1 MTPRAIPFA
10 DVRSLLALARRTTLI
25 RTAAAVL
32 LVALALAAVLLG
44 RHPQVR
50 ETTVLPKRSN
60 GIVVLDLSAS
70 ISPDTY
76 ARIGATLRELT
87 ESGGRYGLVVFSD
100 TAYEAIPPGTP
111 SEALRP
117 LLGYFTLR
125 AASTEG
131 FLPTFPANPWA
142 NSFSAGTK
150 ISTGLELAR
159 GVIIDEAPAEKP
171 AVLLV
176 SDLEN
181 DPADVPRVTSV
192 ALAYRREG
200 IPLDVVALNPSP
212 GDEQLYRRLVRG
224 GARTRRRGCAASE
237 PRGRRAARSRS
248 ASRRSRSRSRCCSG
262 RYELWSARLTWAAA
276 RSRKAPREGVAR

>member
-1 MTPRAIPFA
+1 MTPQAIPFA
-10 DVRSLLALARRTTLI
+10 DVRSLLRLARRTTLV
-25 RTAAAVL
+25 RTAAAAVL
-32 LVALALAAVLLG
+32 LALAVAAVLLG
-44 RHPQVR
+44 RHPEVR
-50 ETTVLPKRSN
+50 ESTVLPKRSN

-76 ARIGATLRELT
+76 ARIGATIRELT

-117 LLGYFTLR
+117 LLRYFTLR

-131 FLPTFPANPWA
+131 FLPTFPPNPWA

-159 GVIIDEAPAEKP
+159 GVIIDEAAAEKP

-181 DPADVPRVTSV
+181 DPADVPRVTSA

-200 IPLDVVALNPSP
+200 IPLDVVALNPAP

-224 GARTRRRGCAASE
+224 WGTYTPARLRGAPIEASSRGSFPLGLASIALAVALLL
-237 PRGRRAARSRS
+237 GA
-248 ASRRSRSRSRCCSG
+248 
-262 RYELWSARLTWAAA
+262 YELWSARLTWGSRRAQPEGAA
-276 RSRKAPREGVAR
+276 

>member
-10 DVRSLLALARRTTLI
+10 DVRSLLPLARRTTLV
-25 RTAAAVL
+25 RTAAAIV
-32 LVALALAAVLLG
+32 LVALAVAAVLLG
-44 RHPQVR
+44 RHPEVR
-50 ETTVLPKRSN
+50 ESTVLPKRSN

-117 LLGYFTLR
+117 LLRYFTLR
-125 AASTEG
+125 PASSEG
-131 FLPTFPANPWA
+131 FLPTFPANPWV

-181 DPADVPRVTSV
+181 DPTDVPRVTSI

-224 GARTRRRGCAASE
+224 WGSYTPARLRNERIEASSRGSFPVGLASIALAVALLLGA
-237 PRGRRAARSRS
+237 
-248 ASRRSRSRSRCCSG
+248 
-262 RYELWSARLTWAAA
+262 YELWSARLTWASRPRPEGAA
-276 RSRKAPREGVAR
+276 

>member
-10 DVRSLLALARRTTLI
+10 DVRSLLPLARRTTLG
-25 RTAAAVL
+25 RTGAAVVL
-32 LVALALAAVLLG
+32 IALALAAVLAG
-44 RHPQVR
+44 RHPEVR
-50 ETTVLPKRSN
+50 ESTVLPKRSN

-70 ISPDTY
+70 ISTDTY
-76 ARIGATLRELT
+76 ARIGASLRELT

-117 LLGYFTLR
+117 LVRYFTLR
-125 AASTEG
+125 PAQTEG
-131 FLPTFPANPWA
+131 FLPTFPVNPWT

-159 GVIIDEAPAEKP
+159 GVIIDEAAAGKP

-181 DPADVPRVTSV
+181 DPADVPKVTSL

-200 IPLDVVALNPSP
+200 IPLDIVALNPSP

-224 GARTRRRGCAASE
+224 WGTYTPARLRGERSE
-237 PRGRRAARSRS
+237 T
-248 ASRRSRSRSRCCSG
+248 ASRGSFPLG
-262 RYELWSARLTWAAA
+262 LATIALAVALLLGAYELWSARLTWA
-276 RSRKAPREGVAR
+276 SRPQAEGVA

>member
-1 MTPRAIPFA
+1 MTPRAIPLA
-10 DVRSLLALARRTTLI
+10 DARSLLRLARRTTLV

-32 LVALALAAVLLG
+32 LIALAIAAVLLG
-44 RHPQVR
+44 RDPQVR
-50 ETTVLPKRSN
+50 ETSVLPKRSN

-125 AASTEG
+125 TASTEG

-159 GVIIDEAPAEKP
+159 GVIIDEAPDEKP

-200 IPLDVVALNPSP
+200 IPLDVVALNPAP

-224 GARTRRRGCAASE
+224 WGSYTPARLRGERTEGSSRGSFPLGLAAIALAVALLLGA
-237 PRGRRAARSRS
+237 
-248 ASRRSRSRSRCCSG
+248 
-262 RYELWSARLTWAAA
+262 YELWSARLTWAGRPQPEGAA
-276 RSRKAPREGVAR
+276 

>member
-1 MTPRAIPFA
+1 MIPRAIPFA
-10 DVRSLLALARRTTLI
+10 DVRSLLPLARRTMLV
-25 RTAAAVL
+25 RVAAAVV

-44 RHPQVR
+44 RHPQVH
-50 ETTVLPKRSN
+50 ESTVLPKRSN

-70 ISPDTY
+70 ISTDTY
-76 ARIGATLRELT
+76 ARIGASLRELT

-117 LLGYFTLR
+117 LLRYFTLR
-125 AASTEG
+125 PAPTEG

-159 GVIIDEAPAEKP
+159 GVIIDEAPADKP

-176 SDLEN
+176 SDLED
-181 DPADVPRVTSV
+181 DPSDVPKVTSL

-200 IPLDVVALNPSP
+200 IPLDVIALNPSP

-224 GARTRRRGCAASE
+224 WGSYTPARLRGERTEVALRGSFPLDLAAIALAVALLL
-237 PRGRRAARSRS
+237 GV
-248 ASRRSRSRSRCCSG
+248 
-262 RYELWSARLTWAAA
+262 YELWSARLTWESRPHAEGAA
-276 RSRKAPREGVAR
+276 

>member
-1 MTPRAIPFA
+1 MTPHAIPFA
-10 DVRSLLALARRTTLI
+10 DVRSLLGLARRTTLV
-25 RTAAAVL
+25 RAAAAIL
-32 LVALALAAVLLG
+32 LVALALVAVLLG
-44 RHPQVR
+44 RHPEVR
-50 ETTVLPKRSN
+50 ESTVLPKRSN

-125 AASTEG
+125 PASTEG

-181 DPADVPRVTSV
+181 DPSDVPKVTSV

-224 GARTRRRGCAASE
+224 WGSYTPARLRGEQTEASSRGSFPLGLASIALAVALLLGA
-237 PRGRRAARSRS
+237 
-248 ASRRSRSRSRCCSG
+248 
-262 RYELWSARLTWAAA
+262 YELWSARLTWTSRPQTEGAA
-276 RSRKAPREGVAR
+276 

>member
-10 DVRSLLALARRTTLI
+10 DLRSLLPLARRTTI
-25 RTAAAVL
+25 VRAAAAVV

-44 RHPQVR
+44 RHPDVH
-50 ETTVLPKRSN
+50 ESSVLPKRSN

-76 ARIGATLRELT
+76 ARIGASLRELT
-87 ESGGRYGLVVFSD
+87 ESGGRFGLVLFSD
-100 TAYEAIPPGTP
+100 TAYEAIPPGTS

-117 LLGYFTLR
+117 LVRYFTLR
-125 AASTEG
+125 PARTEG
-131 FLPTFPANPWA
+131 FLPTFPENPWA

-159 GVIIDEAPAEKP
+159 GVIIDDAPAEKP
-171 AVLLV
+171 AVLLI

-181 DPADVPRVTSV
+181 DPSDVPKVTSL

-200 IPLDVVALNPSP
+200 IPLDIVGLNPSP
-212 GDEQLYRRLVRG
+212 ADEQLYRRLVRG
-224 GARTRRRGCAASE
+224 WGSYTPARLRGEQSQ
-237 PRGRRAARSRS
+237 G
-248 ASRRSRSRSRCCSG
+248 ASRGSFPLG
-262 RYELWSARLTWAAA
+262 LAAVALAVALLLGAYELWSARLTWASRAHAEGAA
-276 RSRKAPREGVAR
+276 

>member
-10 DVRSLLALARRTTLI
+10 DVRSLLTLARRTALVRAT
-25 RTAAAVL
+25 AAVL
-32 LVALALAAVLLG
+32 LVALAVAAVLLA
-44 RHPQVR
+44 RHPDVR
-50 ETTVLPKRSN
+50 ESSVLPKRSN

-117 LLGYFTLR
+117 LLRYFTLR

-131 FLPTFPANPWA
+131 FLPTFPKNPWA

-181 DPADVPRVTSV
+181 DPADVPKVTSV

-224 GARTRRRGCAASE
+224 WGSYTPARLRNERAEASSQGSFPLGLAGIALAVALLLGA
-237 PRGRRAARSRS
+237 
-248 ASRRSRSRSRCCSG
+248 
-262 RYELWSARLTWAAA
+262 YELWSARLTWARPQPEGAA
-276 RSRKAPREGVAR
+276 

>member
-1 MTPRAIPFA
+1 M
-10 DVRSLLALARRTTLI
+10 
-25 RTAAAVL
+25 
-32 LVALALAAVLLG
+32 
-44 RHPQVR
+44 R
-50 ETTVLPKRSN
+50 ESTVLPKRSN

-117 LLGYFTLR
+117 LLRYFTLR
-125 AASTEG
+125 PASSEG

-181 DPADVPRVTSV
+181 DPADVPRVTSL

-224 GARTRRRGCAASE
+224 WGSYTPARLRNERTEGSSRGSFPLGLAGIALAVALLLGA
-237 PRGRRAARSRS
+237 
-248 ASRRSRSRSRCCSG
+248 
-262 RYELWSARLTWAAA
+262 YELWSARLTWASRPQPEGAA
-276 RSRKAPREGVAR
+276 

>member
-1 MTPRAIPFA
+1 MRPRAIPFA
-10 DVRSLLALARRTTLI
+10 DVRGLLPLARRTTVVRI
-25 RTAAAVL
+25 GAAVL
-32 LVALALAAVLLG
+32 LLALALAAILLG
-44 RHPQVR
+44 RNPQVR
-50 ETTVLPKRSN
+50 ESTVLPKRSN

-70 ISPDTY
+70 ISTDTY
-76 ARIGATLRELT
+76 ARIGASLRELT

-111 SEALRP
+111 SRALRP
-117 LLGYFTLR
+117 LVRYFTLR
-125 AASTEG
+125 PARTEG
-131 FLPTFPANPWA
+131 FLPTFPVNPWA

-171 AVLLV
+171 AVLLI

-181 DPADVPRVTSV
+181 DPSDVPRVTSL

-224 GARTRRRGCAASE
+224 WGSYTPARLGGERTETSSRGSFPLGLAGIALTVALLLGA
-237 PRGRRAARSRS
+237 
-248 ASRRSRSRSRCCSG
+248 
-262 RYELWSARLTWAAA
+262 YELWSARLTWASRQHPQGAA
-276 RSRKAPREGVAR
+276 

>member
-1 MTPRAIPFA
+1 MIPRAIPFA
-10 DVRSLLALARRTTLI
+10 DVRSLLPLARRTTLV
-25 RTAAAVL
+25 RAAATVV
-32 LVALALAAVLLG
+32 LVALALAAILLG

-50 ETTVLPKRSN
+50 ESTVLPTRSN

-70 ISPDTY
+70 ISTDTY
-76 ARIGATLRELT
+76 ARIGASLRELT

-117 LLGYFTLR
+117 LLRYFTLR
-125 AASTEG
+125 PARTEG
-131 FLPTFPANPWA
+131 FLPTFPVNPWA

-171 AVLLV
+171 AVLLI
-176 SDLEN
+176 SDLED
-181 DPADVPRVTSV
+181 DPSDVPKVTSL

-200 IPLDVVALNPSP
+200 IPLDVIALNPSP

-224 GARTRRRGCAASE
+224 WGSYTPARLRDE
-237 PRGRRAARSRS
+237 RAET
-248 ASRRSRSRSRCCSG
+248 ASRGSFPLG
-262 RYELWSARLTWAAA
+262 LAAIALAVALLLGAYEVWSARLTWASRPHAEGAA
-276 RSRKAPREGVAR
+276 

>member
-10 DVRSLLALARRTTLI
+10 DVRSLLRLARRTTLV
-25 RTAAAVL
+25 RTAAAVV
-32 LVALALAAVLLG
+32 LVALTVAAVLLG
-44 RHPQVR
+44 RHPEVR
-50 ETTVLPKRSN
+50 ESTVLPKRSN

-76 ARIGATLRELT
+76 ARIEATLRELT
-87 ESGGRYGLVVFSD
+87 DSGGRYGLVVFSD

-117 LLGYFTLR
+117 LLRYFTLR

-150 ISTGLELAR
+150 ISSGLELAR
-159 GVIIDEAPAEKP
+159 GVIIDEALAEKP

-181 DPADVPRVTSV
+181 DPSDVPRVTSL
-192 ALAYRREG
+192 ALAYRRDG
-200 IPLDVVALNPSP
+200 IPLDVVALNPAP

-224 GARTRRRGCAASE
+224 WGSYTPARLRGEQTAGSSRGSFPLGLATIALAVALLLGA
-237 PRGRRAARSRS
+237 
-248 ASRRSRSRSRCCSG
+248 
-262 RYELWSARLTWAAA
+262 YELWSARLTWTSRTQPEGAA
-276 RSRKAPREGVAR
+276 

>member
-10 DVRSLLALARRTTLI
+10 DVRSLLPLARRTTLV
-25 RTAAAVL
+25 RTAAAIV
-32 LVALALAAVLLG
+32 LVALAVAAVLLG

-50 ETTVLPKRSN
+50 ESTVLPKRSN

-111 SEALRP
+111 AEALRP
-117 LLGYFTLR
+117 LLRYFTLR
-125 AASTEG
+125 PASSEG
-131 FLPTFPANPWA
+131 FLPTFPANPWV

-181 DPADVPRVTSV
+181 DPSDVPRVTSI

-224 GARTRRRGCAASE
+224 WGSYTPARLRNERTEASSQGSFPVGLASIALAVALLLGA
-237 PRGRRAARSRS
+237 
-248 ASRRSRSRSRCCSG
+248 
-262 RYELWSARLTWAAA
+262 YELWSARLTWA
-276 RSRKAPREGVAR
+276 SRPQPEGTA